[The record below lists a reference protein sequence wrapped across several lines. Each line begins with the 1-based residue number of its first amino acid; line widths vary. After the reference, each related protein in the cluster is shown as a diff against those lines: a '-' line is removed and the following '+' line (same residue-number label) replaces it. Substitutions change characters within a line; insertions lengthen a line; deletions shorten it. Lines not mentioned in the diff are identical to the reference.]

1 MGKVSRNS
9 FLKLAQAQHATG
21 GISQQVQNSV
31 KRPSIRIHSNST
43 NIAGVEI
50 PTLVTKQSALDF
62 SNVLLIIV
70 KVFR

>member
-50 PTLVTKQSALDF
+50 PTLITKESALDF
-62 SNVLLIIV
+62 SILKILLSKLV
-70 KVFR
+70 R